1 MTVGNIMTS
10 KVVSCQK
17 DTDIGTAA
25 TQMLNGRV
33 GTLPVI
39 DTHGKLAGIITDRD
53 IAIAAGARRRN
64 AAHIAVHEAMSGKV
78 HSCFASDDVG
88 AALKE
93 MAEARVRRLPVLDA
107 AGHLAGIVSMDDIVL
122 RALDRPGGVSSSAF
136 INALTRIC
144 SQPSVEPEANFSDTF
159 ISG

>member
-1 MTVGNIMTS
+1 MTVGNIMTRD
-10 KVVSCQK
+10 VVSCQK
-17 DTDIGTAA
+17 DTDVGAA
-25 TQMLNGRV
+25 AALMLKARV
-33 GTLPVI
+33 GSLPVI

-53 IAIAAGARRRN
+53 IAIAAGTRRRN

-78 HSCFASDDVG
+78 HSCFATDDVG

-107 AGHLAGIVSMDDIVL
+107 NGHLAGIISMDDVVL
-122 RALDRPGGVSSSAF
+122 RALDRAGGVSSSAF
-136 INALTRIC
+136 INALTRVC
-144 SQPSVEPEANFSDTF
+144 SQPSLEPEGSFSDTL